1 MAATLTTNNPQGLG
15 YQTGYFSGPLGEP
28 LAQHFFDAAF
38 AGRVNTNK
46 IYKEAYHCDIVQQC
60 GMSTWLDEWGDTE
73 TDCYPAYTL
82 LETNGRKHLIEIA
95 SGFTLAAYPATTNV
109 NLADSSYYVNG
120 QFILPQVGNTV
131 VLTPIGVL
139 AKVTAVNLASS
150 GDAIIT
156 LQQRDTTGNTGTQ
169 TVAAGDKLLV
179 LAGSTIE
186 DCACPTGQFRF
197 DDMPIERDLSM
208 DIFGDKGEL
217 CGDALLKCQ
226 WLKIPFTDECGNV
239 IEKWYSEAM
248 QNMYRDHEMRKH
260 YERLLNPKWGFV
272 PTLRARGLKFTA
284 ASNSEIT
291 TDDIRAFKALLD
303 AAGVS
308 CREFAIFAGGVR
320 FSKYQRMLLAAG
332 VTKLDNTLQPNMD
345 CKWIDMNYCGISVEG
360 LKLHVYEECTFSNGK
375 LLGAGSSVFPDSSIW
390 VPMCARPN
398 CTRSTNDMGR
408 ETPKGTA
415 NKMLTTVYFKDLTG
429 RVWDNLQDSNG
440 ILNGPGGRN
449 TFGTGCNEHEW
460 TIQSRWL
467 QEIHCPQNWGY
478 EGLT

>member
-1 MAATLTTNNPQGLG
+1 MATTLTTNNPQGLG

-38 AGRVNTNK
+38 AGRINTNK

-60 GMSTWLDEWGDTE
+60 TMSTWLDEYAGAE

-82 LETNGRKHLIEIA
+82 LETYGRKHIIKIEA
-95 SGFTLAAYPATTNV
+95 SFTLAAYPATTAV
-109 NLADSSYYVNG
+109 RLADTSYYVGG
-120 QFILPQVGNTV
+120 QFILPQIGNTV

-150 GDAIIT
+150 GDAQIT

-169 TVAAGDKLLV
+169 SVTAGDELLV

-197 DDMPIERDLSM
+197 DDLPIELDLSM
-208 DIFGDKGEL
+208 DIFGDKGEI

-239 IEKWYSEAM
+239 IEKWYTDAM

-260 YERLLNPKWGFV
+260 YERLLNPKWGLI
-272 PTLRARGLKFTA
+272 PTLRARAMKWTP
-284 ASNSEIT
+284 ASANEIT
-291 TDDIRAFKALLD
+291 TDDVRSWKALLD
-303 AAGVS
+303 AAGIS
-308 CREFAIFAGGVR
+308 CREYAIFAGGTL
-320 FSKYQRMLLAAG
+320 FSQFQRMLLAAG
-332 VTKLDNTLQPNMD
+332 VTKLDNTVQPNMD
-345 CKWIDMNYCGISVEG
+345 CKWINMQYCGIMVEG
-360 LKLHVYEECTFSNGK
+360 LTLHIYEECTFSNGK
-375 LLGAGSSVFPDSSIW
+375 LLGSGSSKFPASAI
-390 VPMCARPN
+390 VMPMCNRPS
-398 CTRSTNDMGR
+398 CSRSNNRQESGSSD
-408 ETPKGTA
+408 
-415 NKMLTTVYFKDLTG
+415 NKMLSTVYFKDLTG

-460 TIQSRWL
+460 TVQSRFL
-467 QEIHCPQNWGY
+467 QEVHCANTWSY
-478 EGLT
+478 MGLT

>member
-1 MAATLTTNNPQGLG
+1 MAASISTNNPQGLG

-38 AGRVNTNK
+38 AGRINTNK

-60 GMSTWLDEWGDTE
+60 TMSTWLDEWGDTE

-82 LETNGRKHLIEIA
+82 LETNGRKHLIEIEDA
-95 SGFTLAAYPATTNV
+95 FTLAAYPATTAV
-109 NLADSSYYVNG
+109 HLSDSSFYVGG

-169 TVAAGDKLLV
+169 SIAAGDKLLV
-179 LAGSTIE
+179 LAGATIE
-186 DCACPTGQFRF
+186 DCGCPNGQFRF
-197 DDMPIERDLSM
+197 DDLPLERDLSM

-239 IEKWYSEAM
+239 IEKWYSEAL

-260 YERLLNPKWGFV
+260 YERLLNPKWGLI
-272 PTLRARGLKFTA
+272 PTLKARGIKFTP
-284 ASNSEIT
+284 ASTTEIT
-291 TDDIRAFKALLD
+291 TDDVRAWKALLD
-303 AAGVS
+303 AAGVN
-308 CREFAIFAGGVR
+308 CREFAIFAGGTL
-320 FSKYQRMLLAAG
+320 FSQFQRMLLAAG
-332 VTKLDNTLQPNMD
+332 VTKLDNTIQPNMD
-345 CKWIDMNYCGISVEG
+345 CKWINMQYCGIMVEG
-360 LKLHVYEECTFSNGK
+360 LTLHIYEECTFSNGK
-375 LLGAGSSVFPDSSIW
+375 LLGAGSSKFPASAIW
-390 VPMCARPN
+390 VPMCAAPS
-398 CTRSTNDMGR
+398 CSRSTNNIGR
-408 ETPKGTA
+408 ESPNGL
-415 NKMLTTVYFKDLTG
+415 NNRMLTTVYFKDLTG

-449 TFGTGCNEHEW
+449 TFSTGCNEHEW
-460 TIQSRWL
+460 TVQSRFL
-467 QEIHCPQNWGY
+467 QEIHCISNWGFM
-478 EGLT
+478 GLT

>member
-1 MAATLTTNNPQGLG
+1 MPTTLTTNNPQGLG
-15 YQTGYFSGPLGEP
+15 YQTGYFSGPVGEP

-38 AGRVNTNK
+38 AGRINTNK

-60 GMSTWLDEWGDTE
+60 TMSTWLDEFAGFE

-82 LETNGRKHLIEIA
+82 LETNGRKHLIKAA
-95 SGFTLAAYPATTNV
+95 STITLAAYPATS
-109 NLADSSYYVNG
+109 NLSLNDSSFYVGG
-120 QFILPQVGNTV
+120 QFVLPQVGNTII
-131 VLTPIGVL
+131 LPPIGVL

-156 LQQRDTTGNTGTQ
+156 IQQRDTTGNTGTQ
-169 TVAAGDKLLV
+169 TITAGDEMLV

-239 IEKWYSEAM
+239 IEKWYTNAL
-248 QNMYRDHEMRKH
+248 QDMYRDHEMRKH
-260 YERLLNPKWGFV
+260 YERLLNPKWGLI
-272 PTLRARGLKFTA
+272 PTLRARGIKFTP
-284 ASNSEIT
+284 ASSTEIT
-291 TDDIRAFKALLD
+291 TDDIRSWKALMD
-303 AAGVS
+303 AAGIS
-308 CREFAIFAGGVR
+308 CREYAIFAGGTL
-320 FSKYQRMLLAAG
+320 FSQFQRMLLAAG
-332 VTKLDNTLQPNMD
+332 VTKLDNTVFQSNMD
-345 CKWIDMNYCGISVEG
+345 CKWINMQYCGISVEG
-360 LKLHVYEECTFSNGK
+360 LTLHIYEECTFSNGK
-375 LLGAGSSVFPDSSIW
+375 LLGSGTMKFPASAIW
-390 VPMCARPN
+390 MPMCSRPS
-398 CTRSTNDMGR
+398 CTRSNGR
-408 ETPKGTA
+408 GESGSQD
-415 NKMLTTVYFKDLTG
+415 NKMLSTVYFRDNTG

-460 TIQSRWL
+460 TIQSRLL
-467 QEIHCPQNWGY
+467 QEVHCAQSWGY
-478 EGLT
+478 QGLT